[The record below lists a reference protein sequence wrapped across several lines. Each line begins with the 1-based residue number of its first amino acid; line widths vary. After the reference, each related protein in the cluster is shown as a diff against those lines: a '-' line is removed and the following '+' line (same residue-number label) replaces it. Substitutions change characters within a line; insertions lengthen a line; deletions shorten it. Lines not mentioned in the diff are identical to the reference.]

1 MTGLLLLFPTGLL
14 LLPHFTDVPVSELT
28 FSQKLLGPLKITVY
42 MDPERDALRIALYYA
57 IFSLLWILSSDHI
70 LYLIAKPPLLVQL
83 SIIKGS
89 LFILLTSLFLFAVLR
104 LYLRSLSDKEKSLR
118 ISERKFRSL
127 FMELPVGVVLMDA
140 DGKILESNPTILE
153 IFRQPAD
160 NRFIGELHKDLAAFR
175 KSQEFMIRQ
184 GGGWIRVL
192 IRRIDGYFLG
202 IFEDITDI
210 KRSEETARRSLEA
223 NRTLLSELHHRVKN
237 NLQIISSLINLQ
249 ARGMDQDFCELMRAL
264 QLRIRAMALVHELL
278 LSNPEAS
285 TVDFASYTERLL
297 SYLRDMHSSGVQI
310 EVDIV
315 DVKFDIET
323 AVPLGLI
330 LNELVSNSLRHAFDD
345 GGTIRVSL
353 EDTGNAF
360 LLRVS
365 DNGRG
370 LPEGFSLKEN
380 AGLGLDLVGGLV
392 RQLDGTL
399 TFESAGGTSFMIE
412 FREPRYP
419 RRV

>member
-1 MTGLLLLFPTGLL
+1 
-14 LLPHFTDVPVSELT
+14 
-28 FSQKLLGPLKITVY
+28 
-42 MDPERDALRIALYYA
+42 MDPQRDALRIALYYA
-57 IFSLLWILSSDHI
+57 IFSLLWILSSDYI
-70 LYLIAKPPLLVQL
+70 LSIIAQPHAVIQL

-89 LFILLTSLFLFAVLR
+89 LFIILTSLFLFAVLR
-104 LYLRSLSDKEKSLR
+104 LYLRSLSDKEESLR
-118 ISERKFRSL
+118 ISEKKFKSL

-140 DGKILESNPTILE
+140 DGRILESNPTIRE

-160 NRFIGELHKDLAAFR
+160 NRFIGELHRDLADVR
-175 KSQEFMIRQ
+175 KTQGEFMIRQ
-184 GGGWIRVL
+184 GDRWIRVL
-192 IRRIDGYFLG
+192 IRRIDGVSLG
-202 IFEDITDI
+202 IFEDLTDI
-210 KRSEETARRSLEA
+210 KRSEEKARRSLEA

-249 ARGMDQDFCELMRAL
+249 ARGMEHDSCELMRAL

-278 LSNPEAS
+278 LSNPESS
-285 TVDFASYTERLL
+285 TVNFASYTERLL
-297 SYLRDMHSSGVQI
+297 SYLRDMYRSSVRI
-310 EVDIV
+310 EADIGEAE
-315 DVKFDIET
+315 FDIET

-353 EDTGNAF
+353 EDTSNGF

-370 LPEGFSLKEN
+370 LPEGFNLEKD
-380 AGLGLDLVGGLV
+380 AGLGLNIVAGLV

-399 TFESAGGTSFMIE
+399 TFESVEGTSFLIE
-412 FREPRYP
+412 FREPSYP

>member
-1 MTGLLLLFPTGLL
+1 
-14 LLPHFTDVPVSELT
+14 
-28 FSQKLLGPLKITVY
+28 
-42 MDPERDALRIALYYA
+42 MDPQRDALRIALYYA
-57 IFSLLWILSSDHI
+57 IFSLLWILSSDYI
-70 LYLIAKPPLLVQL
+70 LYLIAQPHAVIQL

-104 LYLRSLSDKEKSLR
+104 LYLRSLSDKEESLR

-127 FMELPVGVVLMDA
+127 FMELPVGVVLMDS
-140 DGKILESNPTILE
+140 DGRIVESNPTVRE

-160 NRFIGELHKDLAAFR
+160 NRFIGELHGDLAAVR
-175 KSQEFMIRQ
+175 KTQGEFMIRQ
-184 GGGWIRVL
+184 GDRWIRVL
-192 IRRIDGYFLG
+192 IRRIDGGFLG
-202 IFEDITDI
+202 IFEDLTDI
-210 KRSEETARRSLEA
+210 KRSEEKARRSLEA

-249 ARGMDQDFCELMRAL
+249 ARGMEHDSCELMRAL

-285 TVDFASYTERLL
+285 TVNLASYTEGLL
-297 SYLRDMHSSGVQI
+297 SYLRDMYRSSVQI
-310 EVDIV
+310 EVDIG
-315 DVKFDIET
+315 DVEFDIET

-353 EDTGNAF
+353 EDTSNGF

-370 LPEGFSLKEN
+370 LPDGFSLEED
-380 AGLGLDLVGGLV
+380 AGLGLAIVLGLV
-392 RQLDGTL
+392 RQLEGTL
-399 TFESAGGTSFMIE
+399 TFESREGTSFLIE
-412 FREPRYP
+412 FREPSYP

>member
-1 MTGLLLLFPTGLL
+1 
-14 LLPHFTDVPVSELT
+14 
-28 FSQKLLGPLKITVY
+28 
-42 MDPERDALRIALYYA
+42 MDPQRDALRIAIYYA
-57 IFSLLWILSSDHI
+57 IFSLLWIFSSDYI
-70 LYLIAKPPLLVQL
+70 LYLIAQPHAVIQL

-89 LFILLTSLFLFAVLR
+89 LFIILTSLFLFAVLR
-104 LYLRSLSDKEKSLR
+104 LYLRSLSDKEESLR
-118 ISERKFRSL
+118 ISEKKFRSL

-140 DGKILESNPTILE
+140 DGRILESNPTIRE

-160 NRFIGELHKDLAAFR
+160 NRFIGELHEDLADIR
-175 KSQEFMIRQ
+175 KTQGEFMIRQ
-184 GGGWIRVL
+184 GDRWIRVI
-192 IRRIDGYFLG
+192 IRRIDGGFLG
-202 IFEDITDI
+202 IFEDLTDI
-210 KRSEETARRSLEA
+210 KRSEEKARRSLEA

-249 ARGMDQDFCELMRAL
+249 ARGMEHDSCELMRAL

-278 LSNPEAS
+278 LSNPESS
-285 TVDFASYTERLL
+285 TVNFASYTERLL
-297 SYLRDMHSSGVQI
+297 SYLRNMYRSSVQI
-310 EVDIV
+310 EVDIGEV
-315 DVKFDIET
+315 EFDIET

-353 EDTGNAF
+353 EDTSNGF

-370 LPEGFSLKEN
+370 LPEDFSLEED
-380 AGLGLDLVGGLV
+380 AGLGLDIVAGLV

-399 TFESAGGTSFMIE
+399 TFESVEGTSFLIE
-412 FREPRYP
+412 FREPSYP
-419 RRV
+419 QRV

>member
-1 MTGLLLLFPTGLL
+1 
-14 LLPHFTDVPVSELT
+14 
-28 FSQKLLGPLKITVY
+28 
-42 MDPERDALRIALYYA
+42 MDPQRDALRIAIYYA
-57 IFSLLWILSSDHI
+57 IFSLLWIFSSDYI
-70 LYLIAKPPLLVQL
+70 LYLIAQPHAVIQL

-89 LFILLTSLFLFAVLR
+89 LFIILTSLFLFAVLR
-104 LYLRSLSDKEKSLR
+104 LYLRSLSDKEESLR
-118 ISERKFRSL
+118 ISEKKFRSL

-140 DGKILESNPTILE
+140 DGRVVESNPTFRE

-160 NRFIGELHKDLAAFR
+160 NRFIGELHGDLAAVR
-175 KSQEFMIRQ
+175 KTQGEFMIRQ
-184 GGGWIRVL
+184 GDKWIRVL
-192 IRRIDGYFLG
+192 IRRIDGGFLG
-202 IFEDITDI
+202 IFEDLTDI

-249 ARGMDQDFCELMRAL
+249 ARGMEHDSCELMRAL

-278 LSNPEAS
+278 LSNPESS
-285 TVDFASYTERLL
+285 TVNFASYTERLL
-297 SYLRDMHSSGVQI
+297 SYLRDMYRSSVQI
-310 EVDIV
+310 EVDIGEV
-315 DVKFDIET
+315 EFDIET

-330 LNELVSNSLRHAFDD
+330 LNELVSNSLIHAFDD

-353 EDTGNAF
+353 EDTSNGF

-370 LPEGFSLKEN
+370 LPDGFSLEKD
-380 AGLGLDLVGGLV
+380 AGLGLDIVAGLV

-399 TFESAGGTSFMIE
+399 TFESVEGTSFLIE
-412 FREPRYP
+412 FREPSYP

>member
-1 MTGLLLLFPTGLL
+1 
-14 LLPHFTDVPVSELT
+14 
-28 FSQKLLGPLKITVY
+28 
-42 MDPERDALRIALYYA
+42 MDPQRDALRIAIYYA
-57 IFSLLWILSSDHI
+57 IFSLLWIFSSDYI
-70 LYLIAKPPLLVQL
+70 ISLIAQPHAVIQL

-89 LFILLTSLFLFAVLR
+89 LFIILTSLFLFAVLR
-104 LYLRSLSDKEKSLR
+104 LYLRSLSDKEESLR

-140 DGKILESNPTILE
+140 DGRILESNPTIRE

-160 NRFIGELHKDLAAFR
+160 DRFIGELHRDLADVR
-175 KSQEFMIRQ
+175 KTQGEFMIRQ
-184 GGGWIRVL
+184 GDRWIRVL
-192 IRRIDGYFLG
+192 IRRIDGGSLG
-202 IFEDITDI
+202 IFEDLTDI

-249 ARGMDQDFCELMRAL
+249 ARGMDYDSCELMRAL

-278 LSNPEAS
+278 LSNPESS
-285 TVDFASYTERLL
+285 TVNFASYTERLL
-297 SYLRDMHSSGVQI
+297 SYLRDMYRSSVRI
-310 EVDIV
+310 EADIGEAE
-315 DVKFDIET
+315 FNIET

-353 EDTGNAF
+353 EDTSNGF

>member
-1 MTGLLLLFPTGLL
+1 
-14 LLPHFTDVPVSELT
+14 
-28 FSQKLLGPLKITVY
+28 
-42 MDPERDALRIALYYA
+42 MDPQRDALRIALYYA
-57 IFSLLWILSSDHI
+57 IFSLLWILSSDYI
-70 LYLIAKPPLLVQL
+70 LSIIAQPHAVIQL

-89 LFILLTSLFLFAVLR
+89 LFIILTSLFLFAVLR
-104 LYLRSLSDKEKSLR
+104 LYLRSLSDKEESLR
-118 ISERKFRSL
+118 ISEKKFRSL

-140 DGKILESNPTILE
+140 DGRILESNPTIRE

-160 NRFIGELHKDLAAFR
+160 NRFIGELHRDLADVR
-175 KSQEFMIRQ
+175 KTQGEFMIRQ
-184 GGGWIRVL
+184 GDRWIRVL
-192 IRRIDGYFLG
+192 IRRIDGVSLG
-202 IFEDITDI
+202 IFEDLTDI
-210 KRSEETARRSLEA
+210 KRSEEKARRSLEA

-249 ARGMDQDFCELMRAL
+249 ARGMEHDSCELMRAL

-278 LSNPEAS
+278 LSNPESS
-285 TVDFASYTERLL
+285 TVNFASYTERLL
-297 SYLRDMHSSGVQI
+297 SYLRDMYRSSVRI
-310 EVDIV
+310 EADIGEAE
-315 DVKFDIET
+315 FDIET

-353 EDTGNAF
+353 EDTSNGF

-370 LPEGFSLKEN
+370 LPEGFNLEKD
-380 AGLGLDLVGGLV
+380 AGLGLNIVAGLV

-399 TFESAGGTSFMIE
+399 TFESVEGTSFLIE
-412 FREPRYP
+412 FREPSYP

>member
-1 MTGLLLLFPTGLL
+1 
-14 LLPHFTDVPVSELT
+14 
-28 FSQKLLGPLKITVY
+28 
-42 MDPERDALRIALYYA
+42 MDPQRDALRISLYYA
-57 IFSLLWILSSDHI
+57 IFSLLWILSSDYI
-70 LYLIAKPPLLVQL
+70 LSLIAQPQALVRL

-89 LFILLTSLFLFAVLR
+89 LFIILTSLFLFAVLR
-104 LYLRSLSDKEKSLR
+104 LYLRSLSDKEESLR
-118 ISERKFRSL
+118 ISEKKFRSL

-140 DGKILESNPTILE
+140 DGRILESNPTIRE

-160 NRFIGELHKDLAAFR
+160 NRFIGELHGDLAAVR
-175 KSQEFMIRQ
+175 KTQEFMIRQ
-184 GGGWIRVL
+184 GDRWIRVL
-192 IRRIDGYFLG
+192 IRRIDGGSLG
-202 IFEDITDI
+202 IFEDLTDI
-210 KRSEETARRSLEA
+210 KRSEEKARRSLEA

-249 ARGMDQDFCELMRAL
+249 ARGMDYDSCKLMRAL

-285 TVDFASYTERLL
+285 TVNFASYTERLL
-297 SYLRDMHSSGVQI
+297 SYLRDMYRSSVQI
-310 EVDIV
+310 EADICEAEF
-315 DVKFDIET
+315 KIET
-323 AVPLGLI
+323 AVPLGLL

-353 EDTGNAF
+353 EDTSNGF

-370 LPEGFSLKEN
+370 LPEGFSLEEN
-380 AGLGLDLVGGLV
+380 AGLGLNLVAGLV

-399 TFESAGGTSFMIE
+399 TFESGEGTSFLIE
-412 FREPRYP
+412 FREPSYP
-419 RRV
+419 WRV

>member
-1 MTGLLLLFPTGLL
+1 M
-14 LLPHFTDVPVSELT
+14 
-28 FSQKLLGPLKITVY
+28 
-42 MDPERDALRIALYYA
+42 
-57 IFSLLWILSSDHI
+57 
-70 LYLIAKPPLLVQL
+70 
-83 SIIKGS
+83 
-89 LFILLTSLFLFAVLR
+89 
-104 LYLRSLSDKEKSLR
+104 
-118 ISERKFRSL
+118 
-127 FMELPVGVVLMDA
+127 
-140 DGKILESNPTILE
+140 
-153 IFRQPAD
+153 
-160 NRFIGELHKDLAAFR
+160 
-175 KSQEFMIRQ
+175 
-184 GGGWIRVL
+184 RVL

-285 TVDFASYTERLL
+285 TVDFASYTERLI
-297 SYLRDMHSSGVQI
+297 SYLRDMHRSGVQI

-315 DVKFDIET
+315 DVKFGIET

-392 RQLDGTL
+392 SSL
-399 TFESAGGTSFMIE
+399 TGHSHLSRPGAHHS
-412 FREPRYP
+412 
-419 RRV
+419 